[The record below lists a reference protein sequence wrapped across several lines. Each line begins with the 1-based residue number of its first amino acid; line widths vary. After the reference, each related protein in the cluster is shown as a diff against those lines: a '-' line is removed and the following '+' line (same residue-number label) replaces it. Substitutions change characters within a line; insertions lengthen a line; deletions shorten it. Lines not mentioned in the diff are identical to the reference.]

1 MNSPAAANSQSDTK
15 SALADVII
23 AIGAQSSKS
32 NPTTVQAERFFFARA
47 QQRAFAGM
55 LESPSTDLVRLFLLM
70 SFYMLGACRRNA
82 AFMYLGVASR
92 AAVALGFHNPDT
104 SGSVKLDQQLQRSR
118 EWMSL
123 VVLDLLV
130 SSILG
135 RPSATA
141 TLRPEIVNLALP
153 SNPRRA
159 ENILAVSYPISLIL
173 DEIISRLYGE
183 EAAAAEAAESLLG
196 KLKQW
201 SDDLPAELLSP
212 PSNRHGNVHTQEHII
227 GSLHVAC
234 SYHFAA
240 IVVTRPFLV
249 SVLSLRLARTAQGFP
264 DGLSAQMPQEDPTH
278 CRLADAC
285 IESAVYM
292 IQTCMEVYHS
302 QLLLGNMCL
311 LK

>member
-1 MNSPAAANSQSDTK
+1 MM
-15 SALADVII
+15 
-23 AIGAQSSKS
+23 AIGAQSSRS
-32 NPTTVQAERFFFARA
+32 SPVTVQAERFFFARA
-47 QQRAFAGM
+47 QRRAFAGM
-55 LESPSTDLVRLFLLM
+55 LENPSTDLVRLFLLM

-92 AAVALGFHNPDT
+92 AAVALGLHNPDS
-104 SGSVKLDQQLQRSR
+104 SGSIRPDQQLQRSR
-118 EWMSL
+118 VWMSL

-135 RPSATA
+135 RPPATA
-141 TLRPEIVNLALP
+141 TLHPDISNLLPTNPE
-153 SNPRRA
+153 RA
-159 ENILAVSYPISLIL
+159 EGILSASYLLSLIL
-173 DEIISRLYGE
+173 DEIVTRLYGE
-183 EAAAAEAAESLLG
+183 RAAAAEAESLLT

-201 SDDLPAELLSP
+201 SDGLPETLLAP
-212 PSNRHGNVHTQEHII
+212 PSGRQDNARTQEHII

-234 SYHFAA
+234 SYHYAA

-249 SVLSLRLARTAQGFP
+249 SMLSLRLARAHDFS
-264 DGLSAQMPQEDPTH
+264 DGIPTEDSAQ

-292 IQTCMEVYHS
+292 IQTCMEVHHS
-302 QLLLGNMCL
+302 QFLLGNMCI

>member
-1 MNSPAAANSQSDTK
+1 MQLLDPPDPGHSAVR
-15 SALADVII
+15 SALADAMM
-23 AIGAQSSKS
+23 AIGAQSSRS
-32 NPTTVQAERFFFARA
+32 SPVTVQAERFFFARA
-47 QQRAFAGM
+47 QRRAFAGM
-55 LESPSTDLVRLFLLM
+55 LENPSTDLVRLFLLM

-92 AAVALGFHNPDT
+92 AAVALGLHNPDS
-104 SGSVKLDQQLQRSR
+104 SGSIRPDQQLQRSR
-118 EWMSL
+118 VWMSL

-135 RPSATA
+135 RPPATA
-141 TLRPEIVNLALP
+141 TLHPDASNLSLPTNPE
-153 SNPRRA
+153 RA
-159 ENILAVSYPISLIL
+159 EGILSASYLLSLIL
-173 DEIISRLYGE
+173 DEIVTRLYGE
-183 EAAAAEAAESLLG
+183 RASAAEAESLLT

-201 SDDLPAELLSP
+201 SDGLPETLLAP
-212 PSNRHGNVHTQEHII
+212 PSGRQDNARTQEHII

-234 SYHFAA
+234 SYHYAA

-249 SVLSLRLARTAQGFP
+249 SMLSLRLARTHDFS
-264 DGLSAQMPQEDPTH
+264 DGIPTEDSAQ

-292 IQTCMEVYHS
+292 IQTCMEVHHS
-302 QLLLGNMCL
+302 QFLLGNMCI